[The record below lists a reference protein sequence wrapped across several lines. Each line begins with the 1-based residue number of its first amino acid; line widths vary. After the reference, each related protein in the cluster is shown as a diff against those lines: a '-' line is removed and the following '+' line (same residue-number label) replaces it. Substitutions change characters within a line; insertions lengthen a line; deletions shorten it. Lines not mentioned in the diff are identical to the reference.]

1 MGDVGQRIFQL
12 ALGERAMAPVGE
24 ARRFVDLDMGDL
36 ARQGFVGR
44 RIAEAAHHRR
54 HLGVEQGIG
63 QDAALQIENL
73 DVLARG
79 VQHLDDV
86 GPPDQVIKGRQI
98 EARGQGIDDRLPTP
112 GAATWIR
119 QSLG

>member
-1 MGDVGQRIFQL
+1 
-12 ALGERAMAPVGE
+12 
-24 ARRFVDLDMGDL
+24 MGDL

-63 QDAALQIENL
+63 QHAALQIENL

-86 GPPDQVIKGRQI
+86 GAADQVVERRQI
-98 EARGQGIDDRLPTP
+98 DARGEGIDDGFDRRA
-112 GAATWIR
+112 AATWIR
-119 QSLG
+119 HSLG